1 MPDDVGDRE
10 GDLGIVTG
18 VEVMGQVVVAAGIS
32 VRSYDVVLGTISGP
46 VVGGGVGEALGFE
59 VPRGKGVLL

>member
-1 MPDDVGDRE
+1 MLDDVGDRE

-18 VEVMGQVVVAAGIS
+18 FKVMDQVVVAAGVS
-32 VRSYDVVLGTISGP
+32 VRSYDVMLGTIRGP
-46 VVGGGVGEALGFE
+46 VVRCGVGEALGLE

>member
-1 MPDDVGDRE
+1 MLDDVGVRE

-18 VEVMGQVVVAAGIS
+18 VKVMDQVVVAAGVS
-32 VRSYDVVLGTISGP
+32 VRSYDVVLGTIRGP
-46 VVGGGVGEALGFE
+46 MVGGGVGGALGFE